1 MSGKAE
7 DRSSKKKKEK
17 RQLILEAAV
26 QEFARKG
33 YHNTRMEEI
42 AQTAGIG
49 KGTIYEYFESKLKLF
64 QAMMEDSLK
73 AYFISLEEKGQ
84 KPVTMEQRLTKLVEA
99 HISFCQANKELTR
112 VVFWDPEA
120 FDSELRD
127 WTVSIRAEKLQRTID
142 LLKEGIDRGEV
153 RSDLDIRIMS
163 EIVLHTLGAFW
174 YPLIVEGWN
183 VDPGVIARHYT
194 EIIMNGIKNN
204 TGN

>member
-7 DRSSKKKKEK
+7 DKGSKKKKEK

-64 QAMMEDSLK
+64 QAMMEDSLR
-73 AYFISLEEKGQ
+73 AYFVTLEENGQ
-84 KPVTMEQRLTKLVEA
+84 KPVTMEQRLTKLVES
-99 HISFCQANKELTR
+99 HISFCLANKELTR
-112 VVFWDPEA
+112 VVFWDPDT

-127 WTVSIRAEKLQRTID
+127 WTVSIRAEKLQRTAD
-142 LLKEGIDRGEV
+142 LIREGIDQGEV

-163 EIVLHTLGAFW
+163 EVILHTLGAFW
-174 YPLIVEGWN
+174 YPLVVEGWDA
-183 VDPGVIARHYT
+183 DPAVMARQYT
-194 EIIMNGIKNN
+194 EIIMNGIRK
-204 TGN
+204 